1 MPILE
6 NGIWDDEL
14 ADSTH
19 QSSPKLAAFLKGY
32 LDKTKPVIDFGCGN
46 GFYCSELEK
55 EGFRCIGIDGY
66 PLKNHLNKNFL
77 VHDLTKPFTLHINQ
91 PEPPK
96 VERTKDGVRFS
107 GLENIVVAKGN
118 VICLEVLEHVD
129 KKFEQILL
137 ETVTKHCSGKL
148 IFSWALTGQPGVGHV
163 NTVEQSYAIEQIEKR
178 GFALNELAT
187 LEGRENIDIN
197 CDWFTRTLLIFDKV

>member
-1 MPILE
+1 MPVLE
-6 NGIWDDEL
+6 NGVWTDDI
-14 ADSTH
+14 ADATH
-19 QSSPKLAAFLKGY
+19 QSSPKLATFLKGY
-32 LDKTKPVIDFGCGN
+32 LDKTKPVMDFGCGN

-55 EGFRCIGIDGY
+55 DGFKCIGIDGY
-66 PLKNHLNKNFL
+66 PLKNHLNKHFK
-77 VHDLTKPFTLHINQ
+77 VHDLTKPLDIRSLLQLVT
-91 PEPPK
+91 
-96 VERTKDGVRFS
+96 
-107 GLENIVVAKGN
+107 GN

-137 ETVTKHCSGKL
+137 DTVTKHCSGKL

-187 LEGRENIDIN
+187 LEGRENVDKN
-197 CDWFTRTLLIFDKV
+197 CDWFERTLLIFDKV